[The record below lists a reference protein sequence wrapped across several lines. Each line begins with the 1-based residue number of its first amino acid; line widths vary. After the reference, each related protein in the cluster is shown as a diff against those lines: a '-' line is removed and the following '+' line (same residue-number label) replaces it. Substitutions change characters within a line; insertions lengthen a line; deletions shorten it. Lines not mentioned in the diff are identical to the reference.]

1 MRKRN
6 LILLILFMVVVPVLL
21 SGCFHQPKEAVLTLG
36 FNPNQVP
43 LNTPT
48 TAIET
53 LRELNGV
60 GVSLNYFKE
69 EWLDQWGT
77 ITGGWEWEGAAAE
90 LAFQNQFGTT
100 YIPGNGELSCSYGW
114 SCGAP
119 QKWVRT
125 YGGTDDNGNTV
136 RVSAEVLFGM

>member
-21 SGCFHQPKEAVLTLG
+21 SGCFHQPKVAVLTLG

-48 TAIET
+48 TVIET
-53 LRELNGV
+53 LRELNGI
-60 GVSLNYFKE
+60 GVSLNYAKE
-69 EWLDQWGT
+69 EWFDPGGN
-77 ITGGWEWEGAAAE
+77 IIGGWEQEGAGAE
-90 LAFQNQFGTT
+90 IWFQNEFGAT
-100 YIPGNGELSCSYGW
+100 YILGNGELSFLFVWVPSIL
-114 SCGAP
+114 
-119 QKWVRT
+119 QKFIYT

-136 RVSAEVLFGM
+136 RASAEVLFEM